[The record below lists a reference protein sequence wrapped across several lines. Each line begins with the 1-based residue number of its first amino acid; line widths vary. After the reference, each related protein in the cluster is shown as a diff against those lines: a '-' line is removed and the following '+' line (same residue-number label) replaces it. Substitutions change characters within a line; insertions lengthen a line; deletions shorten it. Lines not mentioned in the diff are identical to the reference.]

1 MKIVHTADWHL
12 GKILNGKQLLED
24 QKYILTQFKQHM
36 EKEQPDLIV
45 IAGDLYDTSYPS
57 KEAIGLLE
65 ETIEYLNIELKIPII
80 MISGNHDGRE
90 RLNYGSKWFE
100 NNQLYIRTQLENI
113 DDPIELSGVQFFTL
127 PFATVSEVQNYFKD
141 KQIETYQQALNE
153 CLEQMSSSIDNNK
166 VNILIGHLTIEGGK
180 TSDSERPLTIGTV
193 ESVDMHS
200 FRLFDYVMLGHLHH
214 PFSINNSF
222 IKYSGSILQYSSL
235 K

>member
-100 NNQLYIRTQLENI
+100 NNQLYIRTQLE
-113 DDPIELSGVQFFTL
+113 
-127 PFATVSEVQNYFKD
+127 
-141 KQIETYQQALNE
+141 
-153 CLEQMSSSIDNNK
+153 
-166 VNILIGHLTIEGGK
+166 
-180 TSDSERPLTIGTV
+180 
-193 ESVDMHS
+193 
-200 FRLFDYVMLGHLHH
+200 
-214 PFSINNSF
+214 
-222 IKYSGSILQYSSL
+222 KY
-235 K
+235 